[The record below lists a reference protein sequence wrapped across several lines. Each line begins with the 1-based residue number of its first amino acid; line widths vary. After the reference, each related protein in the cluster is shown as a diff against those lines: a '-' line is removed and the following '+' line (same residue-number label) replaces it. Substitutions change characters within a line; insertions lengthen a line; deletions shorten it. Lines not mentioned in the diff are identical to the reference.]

1 MLIPT
6 LPLDYAAL
14 VDTTDRFRPTRMRA
28 SGTRV
33 RRDIARGEEATTWK
47 LP

>member
-14 VDTTDRFRPTRMRA
+14 VDETE
-28 SGTRV
+28 RV
-33 RRDIARGEEATTWK
+33 RRDRRRPSGNRVRRVARERAMS
-47 LP
+47 

>member
-14 VDTTDRFRPTRMRA
+14 LDVTGRVRRTRHRP
-28 SGTRV
+28 SGTRL
-33 RRDIARGEEATTWK
+33 RRLATRDRAT
-47 LP
+47 P